1 MHYPQ
6 KKIYKPLNLCYNG
19 TTIKKNTALMN
30 KDIEEQQKLRQ
41 QKIEIAQKI
50 YSIVNYNI
58 PPEDDAG
65 TIQNLLNLIGDLSV
79 YAKRLSENDK
89 NVNQQLLSL

>member
-1 MHYPQ
+1 
-6 KKIYKPLNLCYNG
+6 
-19 TTIKKNTALMN
+19 MN
-30 KDIEEQQKLRQ
+30 KDIRENEKLRQ

-65 TIQNLLNLIGDLSV
+65 TIQNLYHLIADLSV
-79 YAKRLSENDK
+79 YATQLSENDK

>member
-1 MHYPQ
+1 MGVK
-6 KKIYKPLNLCYNG
+6 KKIYIALNSCYNG
-19 TTIKKNTALMN
+19 TTIKKNTTLMN

-58 PPEDDAG
+58 PPADDAG

-79 YAKRLSENDK
+79 YAKQLSENDK

>member
-1 MHYPQ
+1 MVPQ
-6 KKIYKPLNLCYNG
+6 SSKTMC
-19 TTIKKNTALMN
+19 
-30 KDIEEQQKLRQ
+30 KDIEENQKVRQ

-65 TIQNLLNLIGDLSV
+65 TIQNLYHLIADLSV
-79 YAKRLSENDK
+79 YATQLSENDK